1 MDVRYGCTNCH
12 SNGVFEHGMWCLGS
26 NELMAIESRAI
37 ANGKLYHVGSLANN
51 KLLLFLG
58 RSSHQ
63 KNSAQLQSL
72 MDAFQHQGYTLVW
85 FESQRVATET
95 WLTQSYEDA
104 MRYSGGLSAAT
115 LIRLKKL
122 FKKPIKA
129 GLLLPHPSRWFYYW
143 QVFQEPNIKQQVQE
157 LRTVLA
163 ALGPEKNIH
172 VLAHSAGARM
182 ASVVADTPSIQKIIG
197 FGYPFKHPDKPQ
209 EKERT
214 QHLAYV
220 KKPFLIFQGLDDE
233 YGGQEVPHKYPLS
246 PTIELSFL
254 HTNHDY
260 ENITPSEWVQ
270 VCAKINA
277 FLSH

>member
-1 MDVRYGCTNCH
+1 MNLSSCAVAGGH
-12 SNGVFEHGMWCLGS
+12 LHHLG
-26 NELMAIESRAI
+26 A
-37 ANGKLYHVGSLANN
+37 LANK
-51 KLLLFLG
+51 KLLFFLG

-63 KNSAQLQSL
+63 KSSAQLQRL
-72 MDAFQHQGYTLVW
+72 MDTFQAQGYTLVW
-85 FESQRVATET
+85 FESKTTATER
-95 WLTQSYEDA
+95 WLTQTYEDTT
-104 MRYSGGLSAAT
+104 SHSLWLSSKT
-115 LIRLKKL
+115 WSVLRKL

-129 GLLLPHPSRWFYYW
+129 LLLLPHPDRWFYYW
-143 QVFQEPNIKQQVQE
+143 QVLRPHSIEKQVQK
-157 LRTVLA
+157 LRKVLA
-163 ALGPEKNIH
+163 SLGPDKSIH

-197 FGYPFKHPDKPQ
+197 FGYPFKHPDKPE

-214 QHLAYV
+214 QHLAHV

-260 ENITPSEWVQ
+260 ENIAPSEWVQ
-270 VCAKINA
+270 VCTKINA